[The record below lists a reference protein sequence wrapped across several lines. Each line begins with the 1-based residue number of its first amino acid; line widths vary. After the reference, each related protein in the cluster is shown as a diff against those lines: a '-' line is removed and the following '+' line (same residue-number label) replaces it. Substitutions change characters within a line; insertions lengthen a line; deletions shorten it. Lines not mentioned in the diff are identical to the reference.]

1 MSIISEHAWIN
12 GRVLGMSQSD
22 SRGLVLGVLAGAAGL
37 TLAVVWYQSRRASAG
52 GRMVAQELYLNS
64 NDRHVGAGMSVAL
77 AGQREV
83 LDRLGALI
91 QCVSELKDEVR
102 ALKTALPL
110 LQDHVR
116 DELQGGSRR
125 GAESRRATP
134 TRRRRIAEAARHEGQ
149 SSEEAESEGGYM
161 TAMTDSEEDSEKE
174 REAEEKEEEGEEEN
188 QEEPDELT
196 VLLERADALHAIET
210 ERGGGLA
217 PLLERRGQEQRDS
230 EHSKE
235 QSREEAVDQQQIA
248 DQQQIVNQQN
258 IADQQQIVNQ
268 QQIADQQ
275 QIVNQQQIAD
285 QQQIVNQQQI
295 ADQQQIANQ
304 QQTVGQQQREDSAA
318 EMGECQVTPVQRRGE
333 VGASQDEEFKG
344 DERNGELNRAEVG
357 EHLRALL
364 DRADCLHAVEED
376 RAAALALLLRRRPE
390 FQQNYAFMWRLA
402 RAYADA
408 HDKAQNREEKKDMA
422 ESGKKAGEEAITL
435 NPNCAESH
443 QWFAILCGQL
453 SEYDTIQN
461 KIKNGYL
468 FKDHLDL
475 AIELKPED
483 PLSYYLLGR
492 WCYAVAQCTWIERK
506 IAATLFGEPPNATVQ
521 DALQNFLKAEEICP
535 QYSKSNLVFLAKCYK
550 DLGQKEQ
557 AREVCNTASS
567 IGNTTTEDDEAQK
580 ELDSLL
586 PYL

>member
-1 MSIISEHAWIN
+1 
-12 GRVLGMSQSD
+12 MSQSD

-37 TLAVVWYQSRRASAG
+37 TLAVVWYQNRRSSTG

-116 DELQGGSRR
+116 DQLQGGSR
-125 GAESRRATP
+125 SRRATP

-174 REAEEKEEEGEEEN
+174 REAEEEEEEAGAEEEHR
-188 QEEPDELT
+188 EEPDELT
-196 VLLERADALHAIET
+196 ALLERADALHAVET

-217 PLLERRGQEQRDS
+217 PLLERRDQFGQND
-230 EHSKE
+230 
-235 QSREEAVDQQQIA
+235 
-248 DQQQIVNQQN
+248 
-258 IADQQQIVNQ
+258 
-268 QQIADQQ
+268 
-275 QIVNQQQIAD
+275 
-285 QQQIVNQQQI
+285 
-295 ADQQQIANQ
+295 
-304 QQTVGQQQREDSAA
+304 
-318 EMGECQVTPVQRRGE
+318 
-333 VGASQDEEFKG
+333 
-344 DERNGELNRAEVG
+344 
-357 EHLRALL
+357 
-364 DRADCLHAVEED
+364 
-376 RAAALALLLRRRPE
+376 
-390 FQQNYAFMWRLA
+390 AFMWRLA
-402 RAYADA
+402 RAYSDA
-408 HDKAQNREEKKDMA
+408 HDKTQDKEEKKEMA

-550 DLGQKEQ
+550 DLGQKQQ
-557 AREVCNTASS
+557 AREMCSTASC
-567 IGNTTTEDDEAQK
+567 IDNTTTEDDEAQK

-586 PYL
+586 SYL

>member
-1 MSIISEHAWIN
+1 MSKRRNMFTHCKYMATLISHQRISRRPVTE
-12 GRVLGMSQSD
+12 VLGMSQSD

-217 PLLERRGQEQRDS
+217 PLLERRSQEQRDS

-235 QSREEAVDQQQIA
+235 QSREEAVD
-248 DQQQIVNQQN
+248 QQN

-275 QIVNQQQIAD
+275 QIV
-285 QQQIVNQQQI
+285 
-295 ADQQQIANQ
+295 NQ

-333 VGASQDEEFKG
+333 VGASQD
-344 DERNGELNRAEVG
+344 
-357 EHLRALL
+357 
-364 DRADCLHAVEED
+364 
-376 RAAALALLLRRRPE
+376 E

>member
-1 MSIISEHAWIN
+1 
-12 GRVLGMSQSD
+12 MSQSD

-37 TLAVVWYQSRRASAG
+37 TLAVVWYQNRRSSTG

-116 DELQGGSRR
+116 DQLQGGSR
-125 GAESRRATP
+125 SRRATP

-174 REAEEKEEEGEEEN
+174 REAEEEEEEAGAEEEHR
-188 QEEPDELT
+188 EEPDELT
-196 VLLERADALHAIET
+196 ALLERADALHAVET

-217 PLLERRGQEQRDS
+217 PLLERRDQEQRDS
-230 EHSKE
+230 EHSEE
-235 QSREEAVDQQQIA
+235 QSREETVDQQQTI
-248 DQQQIVNQQN
+248 DQQQIMDQHQIV
-258 IADQQQIVNQ
+258 DQQQTI
-268 QQIADQQ
+268 DQH
-275 QIVNQQQIAD
+275 QIVD
-285 QQQIVNQQQI
+285 
-295 ADQQQIANQ
+295 Q
-304 QQTVGQQQREDSAA
+304 QQTVDQHQREDGSVYSEA
-318 EMGECQVTPVQRRGE
+318 ELEECQVTPVQRPGE
-333 VGASQDEEFKG
+333 QFKG
-344 DERNGELNRAEVG
+344 DESEGELSRAELAQD
-357 EHLRALL
+357 LRALL
-364 DRADCLHAVEED
+364 HRADCLHAVEED
-376 RAAALALLLRRRPE
+376 RAAALAILLRRRPE
-390 FQQNYAFMWRLA
+390 FGQNDAFMWRLA
-402 RAYADA
+402 RAYSDA
-408 HDKAQNREEKKDMA
+408 HDKTQDKEEKKEMA

-492 WCYAVAQCTWIERK
+492 WCYACTWIERK

-550 DLGQKEQ
+550 DLGQKQQ
-557 AREVCNTASS
+557 AREMCSTASC
-567 IGNTTTEDDEAQK
+567 IDNTTTEDDEAQK

-586 PYL
+586 SYL

>member
-1 MSIISEHAWIN
+1 MSKRRNMFTHCKYMATLISHQRISRRPVTE
-12 GRVLGMSQSD
+12 VLGMSQSD

-217 PLLERRGQEQRDS
+217 PLLERR
-230 EHSKE
+230 
-235 QSREEAVDQQQIA
+235 
-248 DQQQIVNQQN
+248 
-258 IADQQQIVNQ
+258 
-268 QQIADQQ
+268 
-275 QIVNQQQIAD
+275 
-285 QQQIVNQQQI
+285 
-295 ADQQQIANQ
+295 
-304 QQTVGQQQREDSAA
+304 
-318 EMGECQVTPVQRRGE
+318 
-333 VGASQDEEFKG
+333 SQ
-344 DERNGELNRAEVG
+344 
-357 EHLRALL
+357 
-364 DRADCLHAVEED
+364 
-376 RAAALALLLRRRPE
+376 

>member
-1 MSIISEHAWIN
+1 MTRGQSGVRSTFSVPIC
-12 GRVLGMSQSD
+12 VLGMSQSD

-217 PLLERRGQEQRDS
+217 PLLERRSQEQRDS

-235 QSREEAVDQQQIA
+235 QSREEAVD
-248 DQQQIVNQQN
+248 QQN

-275 QIVNQQQIAD
+275 QIV
-285 QQQIVNQQQI
+285 
-295 ADQQQIANQ
+295 NQ

-344 DERNGELNRAEVG
+344 DESNGELSRAEVG